1 LPHVT
6 TLLVEL
12 FRAGAEP
19 PPLAIVEPLVV
30 LAGSGCDR
38 PAIDSLIEAIGT
50 PAGKGGTY
58 ASWQYAALRGLL
70 EGSARSRQPID
81 QVRER
86 RLNRLLDAARR
97 LARDDSASQ
106 ADRILAVELIE
117 FSAAN
122 LDEDCTLLIDLLS
135 PRVSIAI
142 SRAAIAA
149 LGRLA
154 IPQVPER
161 LLAGWKTYSPDLR
174 CSIVDILL
182 SRRAWTLQLLAA
194 IEAARIAP
202 GGIGSAQRSI
212 LLAHRDPET
221 RRRAQTAFSHLEQSR
236 RKVVD
241 DYLPALNLEGDPAA
255 GKAVFTRVCAT
266 CHRLGD
272 LGVEVGPIRE
282 ALTEKNP
289 ETLLISI
296 LDPNRAFESRYAN
309 FTVATNDGRLF
320 IGLIASET
328 ASSVT
333 LRRQEGKE
341 DVVLRRDIEE
351 MTASG
356 QSFMPEGLE
365 KDLTLRDMAD
375 LIAFVQ
381 GIDPPPKAFQ
391 GNHPHLV
398 KPGPDGT
405 ISLSAADA
413 EIYGDRLIFE
423 TAHND
428 LGYWM
433 AANDRAVW
441 RFEVAR
447 PGKYAVWL
455 DWACANDAAGNLLE
469 IHLGSQRIEHQ
480 VGGTGTW
487 DHFSWSK
494 IGELDLPGRTNRLEV
509 RPAAAPRNAL
519 LDLRRIEL
527 RPLES
532 GSRGSAVVPDRVGE
546 IDS

>member
-1 LPHVT
+1 
-6 TLLVEL
+6 
-12 FRAGAEP
+12 
-19 PPLAIVEPLVV
+19 
-30 LAGSGCDR
+30 
-38 PAIDSLIEAIGT
+38 
-50 PAGKGGTY
+50 
-58 ASWQYAALRGLL
+58 LL

-81 QVRER
+81 LVRER

-106 ADRILAVELIE
+106 ADRILAVELIQ

-122 LDEDCTLLIDLLS
+122 LDEDCALLVDLLS

-154 IPQVPER
+154 IPQVPKR

-182 SRRAWTLQLLAA
+182 SRRAWALSLLAA
-194 IEAARIAP
+194 IEAARVAP
-202 GGIGSAQRSI
+202 GEFGLAQRNA

-221 RRRAQTAFSHLEQSR
+221 RRRAQTAFCHMEQSR
-236 RKVVD
+236 QKVVD
-241 DYLPALNLEGDPAA
+241 DYLPALNLKGDPAA

-266 CHRLGD
+266 CHRLGE
-272 LGVEVGPIRE
+272 LGVEVGPNLA
-282 ALTEKNP
+282 ALTGKTP

-309 FTVATNDGRLF
+309 FTVATNDGRL
-320 IGLIASET
+320 ITGLVASET
-328 ASSVT
+328 ASSVI

-341 DVVLRRDIEE
+341 DVVLRTDIEE

-356 QSFMPEGLE
+356 QSLMPEGQE

-375 LIAFVQ
+375 LLAFLQ
-381 GIDPPPKAFQ
+381 GVDPPPKAFQ
-391 GNHPHLV
+391 GNHPCLV

-405 ISLSAADA
+405 ITLSAAAA

-423 TAHND
+423 PAHND

-441 RFEVAR
+441 RFEAAR
-447 PGKYAVWL
+447 PGRYAVWL
-455 DWACANDAAGNLLE
+455 DWACSNDAAGNVLE
-469 IHLGSQRIEHQ
+469 IHLGSQRIEHK
-480 VGGTGTW
+480 VEGTGTW
-487 DHFSWSK
+487 DHFASTK
-494 IGELDLPGRTNRLEV
+494 IGDLDLSGRTNRLEV

-519 LDLRRIEL
+519 LDLRCIEL
-527 RPLES
+527 RPLKS
-532 GSRGSAVVPDRVGE
+532 GPNVSAVVPGRAGN
-546 IDS
+546 IDSRGLVTRAQD